1 MKILDQW
8 LSLVYRGKDHM
19 EVYANL
25 ALGHLPAFGENF
37 NNSLISN
44 SSSSLKAKVIKTLV
58 GGIGETLRYKLLL
71 KDQ

>member
-1 MKILDQW
+1 
-8 LSLVYRGKDHM
+8 M

-44 SSSSLKAKVIKTLV
+44 PSSLLKSKVIKTLV
-58 GGIGETLRYKLLL
+58 GGIGETSRYKLLL